1 MTAKKLLP
9 AGGAAADCRR
19 TGDHLPRHVSAAGG
33 GGVAGGNHTAGQ
45 NLRFLCQRYIVKV
58 KPYFETHRKYDWH
71 SFLQV
76 VEGAQIL
83 TEEQAEQLLRLQH
96 QEQPEEP
103 QEILQEVQ
111 EVRLTLF

>member
-1 MTAKKLLP
+1 MSQLQEVEVSQEGITQQV
-9 AGGAAADCRR
+9 R
-19 TGDHLPRHVSAAGG
+19 TRG
-33 GGVAGGNHTAGQ
+33 
-45 NLRFLCQRYIVKV
+45 FLCQRYIVKV
-58 KPYFETHRKYDWH
+58 QPYFETHRMYDWH

-111 EVRLTLF
+111 EVRLTLFLIFFHESLTCHIYMPE